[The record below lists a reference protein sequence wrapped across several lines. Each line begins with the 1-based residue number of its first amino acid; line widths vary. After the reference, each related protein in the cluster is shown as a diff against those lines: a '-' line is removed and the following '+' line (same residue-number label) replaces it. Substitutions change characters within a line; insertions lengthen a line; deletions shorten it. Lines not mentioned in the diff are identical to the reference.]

1 MLRSLAL
8 LFIAFVVTACGRRDD
23 DDSPAPATPPPAFD
37 LNRIDQSRQLGSPSA
52 KVWFIMGSDFQCP
65 YCKAFHDETW
75 SRINDEYV
83 KTGKVRAA
91 FLHHPMDFHP
101 RAIPAAEAAMC
112 AGAQDRFWVMH
123 DSLFANQAKWVGA
136 PDPQPIF
143 EGLAKSIGLDLGSW
157 KNCVTSHATRTQVEA
172 DYMRTSQVG
181 IKGTPSFV
189 IGDSLSIVG
198 AAPFAEFKKA
208 IDAALAR
215 AK

>member
-1 MLRSLAL
+1 MLLRPLAL
-8 LFIAFVVTACGRRDD
+8 LTLALVAACAKPDD
-23 DDSPAPATPPPAFD
+23 DATPAPASPPPAFD

-65 YCKAFHDETW
+65 YCKSFHDETW
-75 SRINDEYV
+75 GRINDEYV

-101 RAIPAAEAAMC
+101 RAVPAAEAAMC

-123 DSLFANQAKWVGA
+123 DSLFANQDKWVGA

-143 EGLAKSIGLDLGSW
+143 ESLARSIGLDVGSW
-157 KNCVTSHATRTQVEA
+157 KSCVTSHATQKQVEA
-172 DYMRTSQVG
+172 DYLRTTQVG

-189 IGDSLSIVG
+189 IGDSLAV
-198 AAPFAEFKKA
+198 
-208 IDAALAR
+208 
-215 AK
+215 